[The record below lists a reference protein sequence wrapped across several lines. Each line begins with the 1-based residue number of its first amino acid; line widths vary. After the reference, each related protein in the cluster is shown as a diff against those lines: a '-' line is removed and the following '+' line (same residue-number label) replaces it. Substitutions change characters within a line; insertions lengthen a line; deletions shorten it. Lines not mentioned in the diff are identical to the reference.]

1 MNTLNL
7 RQALL
12 KRMSVMAR
20 KLLLPEILRDLEAL
34 STISDNSPFSKSEYL
49 LIRQIIV
56 ERPYYGSESIFDRIE
71 FFTAIRGLSDSL
83 VIRLLRSKVAY
94 AILARCRNS
103 PNVSN
108 IAKSFENL
116 VCLYL

>member
-34 STISDNSPFSKSEYL
+34 STISEIPLSRKA
-49 LIRQIIV
+49 
-56 ERPYYGSESIFDRIE
+56 SIF
-71 FFTAIRGLSDSL
+71 
-83 VIRLLRSKVAY
+83 
-94 AILARCRNS
+94 
-103 PNVSN
+103 
-108 IAKSFENL
+108 
-116 VCLYL
+116 